1 MRAGRVTGMCEPQ
14 QESNASLS
22 RMMIGDEPPALPA
35 HNQQAGDVVLELH
48 GLTLPA
54 TEPFGVDL
62 HDLRLQLRAGEV
74 LGLAGVSGNGQR
86 ELLQVLSGEDC
97 RAKADMLTLQGQPIG
112 RANPAQR
119 RAVGLHFVPEERL
132 GRGAVPEL
140 GLMHNMLLTRTESVS
155 RCGWINM
162 AALREQANAVIQK
175 LGVKARG
182 ADAPAQSLS
191 GGNLQKFIV
200 GREIG
205 ANPKV
210 LILSQPTWGV
220 DVGAAAQIHRE
231 ILALR
236 EAGCAIL
243 VISEELDE
251 LFALS
256 DRLQVLSRGRLSP
269 GLPVQQAT
277 VERIGLWMSGLWE
290 DGDAAQTQDQVPV
303 ETLQKGG
310 A

>member
-1 MRAGRVTGMCEPQ
+1 M
-14 QESNASLS
+14 
-22 RMMIGDEPPALPA
+22 
-35 HNQQAGDVVLELH
+35 
-48 GLTLPA
+48 
-54 TEPFGVDL
+54 
-62 HDLRLQLRAGEV
+62 
-74 LGLAGVSGNGQR
+74 
-86 ELLQVLSGEDC
+86 
-97 RAKADMLTLQGQPIG
+97 
-112 RANPAQR
+112 
-119 RAVGLHFVPEERL
+119 
-132 GRGAVPEL
+132 
-140 GLMHNMLLTRTESVS
+140 
-155 RCGWINM
+155 
-162 AALREQANAVIQK
+162 
-175 LGVKARG
+175 
-182 ADAPAQSLS
+182 
-191 GGNLQKFIV
+191 QKFIV

-251 LFALS
+251 LFALG